1 MVAVVPPSGVEFD
14 IRPAQLVET
23 ACRMTMI
30 LVIEDEA
37 PIRDKIVTVLKYENY
52 DVIDAA
58 NGREGVVLAQ
68 ENRPD
73 LIICDVLMPDLNG
86 YSALEALR
94 KDPDTSVIPVI
105 FLTAAASRAEMR
117 KGMELGADDYITKP
131 YTVVELLA
139 AVRTRLERQETI
151 KVAGA
156 AGDESSEG
164 VAES

>member
-1 MVAVVPPSGVEFD
+1 
-14 IRPAQLVET
+14 
-23 ACRMTMI
+23 MTMI

-86 YSALEALR
+86 YSALQALR

>member
-1 MVAVVPPSGVEFD
+1 
-14 IRPAQLVET
+14 
-23 ACRMTMI
+23 MTMI

>member
-1 MVAVVPPSGVEFD
+1 
-14 IRPAQLVET
+14 
-23 ACRMTMI
+23 MTMI

-37 PIRDKIVTVLKYENY
+37 PIRDKIVTVLKYENC

>member
-1 MVAVVPPSGVEFD
+1 
-14 IRPAQLVET
+14 
-23 ACRMTMI
+23 MTMI

-151 KVAGA
+151 KAAGA
-156 AGDESSEG
+156 AGDESSED